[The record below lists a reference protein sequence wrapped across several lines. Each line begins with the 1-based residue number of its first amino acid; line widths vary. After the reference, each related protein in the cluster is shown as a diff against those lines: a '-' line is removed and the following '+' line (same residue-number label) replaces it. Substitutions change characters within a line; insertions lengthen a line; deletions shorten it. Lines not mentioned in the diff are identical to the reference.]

1 MNEEFFSRDENE
13 IADFV
18 ISKATEKDSI
28 VVEKLFLQALRTSN
42 PELAILILENANAK
56 RIPIRVDDIGPFIQA
71 IQTENLHL
79 IKLVSRFYISGKLPA
94 REEAELIRQALRTND
109 EENIIK
115 TLLENN
121 NFSPQSYRVLLSEY
135 PDTISRYLFEILIPL
150 AAKVNVYP
158 EIEQINEWLSTK
170 PKHNEENKG
179 IIKLLVS
186 SQLPYSDMLAS
197 VFGIRV
203 GNAMRIV
210 SAQEFIHDFTENKID
225 FSFCNLEPYKL
236 DAPIRL
242 EKPMTLMKKG
252 QSPTQI
258 LTGSMAMTFTN
269 FLEEKVQDIM
279 PVVMKIF
286 IDADAEY
293 NEKVMK
299 DLNMYL
305 EYEKSLSVGLKY
317 EANVYKYIQ
326 EEIVEKN
333 LSPNFVSYLSFETCK
348 LSYISKFMDP
358 KIVNKFIDGFEFF
371 YEHKFMYDRSMP
383 RWAIRMGVLMTESA
397 GNGARFG
404 FQSDNLPVKS
414 MWDTFISSKY
424 MKKDAT
430 DTRFW
435 KVMLQLV
442 YSLAVMGTL
451 RINHNDLHPNNIL
464 VVQLPE
470 PIDMIFQI
478 GKTQYAINTDLVP
491 YIFDFDFSYAE
502 KFGPNQYIIDYDFLT
517 FDKFSPKRDLY
528 ILMCELFGP
537 KTFGEEFIEYSHA
550 TQKEL
555 EKQLNLTE
563 EQALELAFFAEQN
576 DIKGELFKMSG
587 EQLNKIAP
595 GTVDPNVKKLMFT
608 RQGNTIQFYKGYHCR
623 PTLIS
628 ADFPTPKK
636 FLKHEIFDQFKIPF
650 LSKQEREENGI
661 KFYYKLPKRKRDNE

>member
-18 ISKATEKDSI
+18 ISKATEKDSL

-42 PELAILILENANAK
+42 PELAILILENVNAK
-56 RIPIRVDDIGPFIQA
+56 RIFIQVDDIGPFIQA

-79 IKLVSRFYISGKLPA
+79 IELVSRFYISRKLSEQ
-94 REEAELIRQALRTND
+94 EEAELIRQALRTND

-115 TLLENN
+115 TLLENH

-150 AAKVNVYP
+150 AAKVNIYP

-170 PKHNEENKG
+170 PKHNEGNKE

-186 SQLPYSDMLAS
+186 SQLPYSDMVAS

-203 GNAMRIV
+203 GNVMHIV

-286 IDADAEY
+286 IDADNEY

-299 DLNMYL
+299 DLNMDL

-348 LSYISKFMDP
+348 LSYISKFMEP
-358 KIVNKFIDGFEFF
+358 KIVDKFLHGFTNI
-371 YEHKFMYDRSMP
+371 YGNRFMYNGSMP
-383 RWAIRMGVLMTESA
+383 HWPIRMGVLMLESA
-397 GNGARFG
+397 RNGARFG

-414 MWDTFISSKY
+414 LYDMFISTSHL
-424 MKKDAT
+424 KKEAT
-430 DTRFW
+430 DIRFW
-435 KVMLQLV
+435 KVMLQIV
-442 YSLAVMGTL
+442 YSLAVMGVL
-451 RINHNDLHPNNIL
+451 RINHNDLHWNNIL
-464 VVQLPE
+464 IIQLPE
-470 PIDMIFQI
+470 PIDMIFQV
-478 GKTQYAINTDLVP
+478 GKTQYAINTDLIP
-491 YIFDFDFSYAE
+491 YIFDYDFAYVDVLGPNYRIKEFDFLS
-502 KFGPNQYIIDYDFLT
+502 N
-517 FDKFSPKRDLY
+517 KFSPKRDLY
-528 ILMCELFGP
+528 ILMCYLFGP
-537 KTFGEEFIEYSHA
+537 KTFGEEFVEYSHA

-576 DIKGELFKMSG
+576 DIKDELFKMTG
-587 EQLNKIAP
+587 EQLNKIVP

-608 RQGNTIQFYKGYHCR
+608 RKGNTIQFYGGFLCR

-636 FLKHEIFDQFKIPF
+636 FLKHEIFNQFKIPF

-661 KFYYKLPKRKRDNE
+661 KFYYKLSKRKRDNE

>member
-1 MNEEFFSRDENE
+1 MSEEFFSRDENE

-18 ISKATEKDSI
+18 ISRATEKDSI
-28 VVEKLFLQALRTSN
+28 VVEKLFLQALQTSN

-56 RIPIRVDDIGPFIQA
+56 RILIQVDDIGPFIQA

-79 IKLVSRFYISGKLPA
+79 IKLVSRFYMSGKLSEQ
-94 REEAELIRQALRTND
+94 EEAELIRQALRTND
-109 EENIIK
+109 EENIVK
-115 TLLENN
+115 TLLNN
-121 NFSPQSYRVLLSEY
+121 HNFSPQSYSVLLSEY
-135 PDTISRYLFEILIPL
+135 PDTISRYLFEVLIPL
-150 AAKVNVYP
+150 AAKVNIYP
-158 EIEQINEWLSTK
+158 ELEQINEWLGTK
-170 PKHNEENKG
+170 PKHNKENKE

-197 VFGIRV
+197 VFNIRM
-203 GNAMRIV
+203 GNVFRIV

-236 DAPIRL
+236 DTPIRL

-252 QSPTQI
+252 NSPTQI
-258 LTGSMAMTFTN
+258 LTGSMTMTFTN

-279 PVVMKIF
+279 PIVMKIF
-286 IDADAEY
+286 IDADTEY
-293 NEKVMK
+293 NEKVMT
-299 DLNMYL
+299 DLNMDL
-305 EYEKSLSVGLKY
+305 AYEKRICGGLKY

-333 LSPNFVSYLSFETCK
+333 ISPNFVSFLSFETCK

-358 KIVNKFIDGFEFF
+358 RVVDKFISGFANF
-371 YEHKFMYDRSMP
+371 YGNRFMYDGMIP

-404 FQSDNLPVKS
+404 FQSDKLPVKS
-414 MWDTFISSKY
+414 LWDMFITTEYMTKKSDSK
-424 MKKDAT
+424 
-430 DTRFW
+430 FW

-442 YSLAVMGTL
+442 YSLAAMGTL

-464 VVQLPE
+464 IAQLPE
-470 PIDMIFQI
+470 PIDMIFQV
-478 GKTQYAINTDLVP
+478 GKTQYAINTDLIP

-502 KFGPNQYIIDYDFLT
+502 KFGPNQYINDYDFLT

-528 ILMCELFGP
+528 ILMCEIFGP
-537 KTFGEEFIEYSHA
+537 QSFGEEFVEYA
-550 TQKEL
+550 QAKQKES

-563 EQALELAFFAEQN
+563 EQALELAYYAEQN
-576 DIKGELFKMSG
+576 DVKDEMFKMSG
-587 EQLNKIAP
+587 EQLNKIVP

-628 ADFPTPKK
+628 ADFPTPRK
-636 FLKHEIFDQFKIPF
+636 FLKHEIFNQFKIPF

-661 KFYYKLPKRKRDNE
+661 KFYYKLPKRKRNT